1 VNSSLRLNENRIEK
15 SIRIAMSHKFACR
28 CYHCKFWMAYDCAR
42 CKDVQPRCW
51 CHMGNGHSRKD
62 V

>member
-1 VNSSLRLNENRIEK
+1 MNRSLRLNENRIEK

-28 CYHCKFWMAYDCAR
+28 CYHCKFWMAYECPT

-51 CHMGNGHSRKD
+51 CHKGNGHARAD
-62 V
+62 R